1 MPTDVRKLNE
11 VDYALDITVPAEE
24 IQAQITDALKKERG
38 QISLKGF
45 RPGKVPMGVVRK
57 MVGKQVAV
65 QVAEQA
71 IGEAYRTAVVEPE
84 EYEPIGNP
92 RLVDMT
98 FDVDDPQ
105 AELKAEVRFGVKP
118 EFELAEMTGVPVT
131 KLVRT
136 FTEEDIDADLQRRLD
151 MAAELVDEDEGTAL
165 TEDHV
170 AIVDIQPVSEE
181 GEPTGPVQR
190 EAQIVLAN
198 PDLREE
204 LKSALLGQAAGDEVR
219 VELPHEHAADEETD
233 HDDHVDRYRVTV
245 QKVQRREVPEMTDEW
260 VKEHTNGKTDTV
272 EGLRAEAR
280 EEMERSWERR
290 SRQSMESKM
299 VESFVEAHSFPVP
312 EALTEA
318 ALDAMLDELRER
330 QPDKALP
337 AGFDMEG
344 YREQNRAQ
352 AENQV
357 RWLLVKDKLVEEENL
372 EVTNDDF
379 EEEFARIAG
388 DDGDV
393 EMMRQFFTQNGQM
406 LQQMGDHL
414 LNQRVF
420 DSLSKRF
427 DIQKKTREDL
437 EKEREDAK
445 SE

>member
-233 HDDHVDRYRVTV
+233 HDDHGGPLPRDGAEGAAPRGPRDDR
-245 QKVQRREVPEMTDEW
+245 
-260 VKEHTNGKTDTV
+260 
-272 EGLRAEAR
+272 
-280 EEMERSWERR
+280 
-290 SRQSMESKM
+290 
-299 VESFVEAHSFPVP
+299 
-312 EALTEA
+312 
-318 ALDAMLDELRER
+318 
-330 QPDKALP
+330 
-337 AGFDMEG
+337 
-344 YREQNRAQ
+344 
-352 AENQV
+352 
-357 RWLLVKDKLVEEENL
+357 
-372 EVTNDDF
+372 
-379 EEEFARIAG
+379 
-388 DDGDV
+388 
-393 EMMRQFFTQNGQM
+393 
-406 LQQMGDHL
+406 
-414 LNQRVF
+414 
-420 DSLSKRF
+420 
-427 DIQKKTREDL
+427 
-437 EKEREDAK
+437 
-445 SE
+445 

>member
-1 MPTDVRKLNE
+1 MQTEIRELNE
-11 VDYALDITVPAEE
+11 VDYALDITVPADE
-24 IQAQITDALKKERG
+24 IQAQITSALKKERG

-65 QVAEQA
+65 QVAEEA
-71 IGEAYRTAVVEPE
+71 IGEAYRTAVVENE
-84 EYEPIGNP
+84 SVEPIGHP
-92 RLVDMT
+92 RLVDMD
-98 FDVDDPQ
+98 FEVDDPQ

-118 EFELAEMTGVPVT
+118 EFELAEMEGVPVT
-131 KLVRT
+131 RLVRT
-136 FTEEDIDADLQRRLD
+136 FTDEDIEADLQRRLD
-151 MAAELVDEDEGTAL
+151 MAAELVDEDESAEL
-165 TEDHV
+165 TEGHV
-170 AIVDIQPVSEE
+170 ATVDIQPVDDE

-204 LKSALLGQAAGDEVR
+204 LKNALLGQTAGAEVR
-219 VELPHEHAADEETD
+219 VDFPQEDEAEEEGI
-233 HDDHVDRYRVTV
+233 VDRYRVTV
-245 QKVQRREVPEMTDEW
+245 QKVQRRDVPEMTDEW

-272 EGLRAEAR
+272 DGLREEAR
-280 EEMERSWERR
+280 AELENSWERR
-290 SRQSMESKM
+290 SRQQMESKM
-299 VESFVEAHSFPVP
+299 VEAFVEAHPFAVP
-312 EALTEA
+312 ESLTEA
-318 ALDAMLDELRER
+318 ALDAMVDDLRQR
-330 QPDKALP
+330 QPDQALP
-337 AGFDMEG
+337 VGFDTAS

-379 EEEFARIAG
+379 ETEFARIAG
-388 DDGDV
+388 EDGDV
-393 EMMRQFFTQNGQM
+393 DMMRQFFTQNGQM

-427 DIQKKTREDL
+427 DIVEKTRDDL
-437 EKEREDAK
+437 EKEAEARKAE
-445 SE
+445 